1 MTKAISRYAN
11 TRAKLLIMMSV
22 LVLAS
27 LVIAACG
34 GTPASAEPTA
44 TPGPTDT
51 ALPSTGANPQPGES
65 VQGLGPPVPV
75 GQDTF
80 PLPGVGSGGK
90 GPAIGEAP
98 GTAKLSGS
106 NLAPNVQY
114 TANQQAGIWVTGRG
128 EVTTTPDL
136 AVLNAGVEAKAR
148 TVAEARIQAAQAMD
162 QIVQVLNERGIQ
174 DRDIQT
180 RVFQIS
186 PEYIYNDA
194 ISKQELVGYRVNNQ
208 ISVKIRDIS
217 GVGVIVDEVAAA
229 GGDLV
234 RIQGISFT
242 VEDTEALE
250 NQARE
255 RAVRALL
262 AKAGQY
268 AQLTGVQLGK
278 LVYLNESGGFTPRV
292 ENLDAR
298 IFALSAPA
306 AEASTPISGGELKV
320 IVTVQAVFSIL

>member
-1 MTKAISRYAN
+1 MTRTFRRLEK

-34 GTPASAEPTA
+34 GTPTSAEPSDA
-44 TPGPTDT
+44 T
-51 ALPSTGANPQPGES
+51 LPSNGATVQPGES
-65 VQGLGPPVPV
+65 DQGLEPSVP
-75 GQDTF
+75 GGADALLF
-80 PLPGVGSGGK
+80 PEVGSGGK
-90 GPAIGEAP
+90 GPTIGESP
-98 GTAKLSGS
+98 GTAQLSS
-106 NLAPNVQY
+106 STVAPAVQY

-136 AVLNAGVEAKAR
+136 AVLNAGVESKAR

-162 QIVQVLNERGIQ
+162 QIVQMLKERGIQ

-186 PEYIYNDA
+186 PEYTYNDA
-194 ISKQELVGYRVNNQ
+194 IRKQELVGYRVNNQ
-208 ISVKIRDIS
+208 ISVKIRDIG

-234 RIQGISFT
+234 RIQGINFT

-250 NQARE
+250 FQARE
-255 RAVRALL
+255 RAVQALL
-262 AKAGQY
+262 AKAGQF
-268 AQLTGVQLGK
+268 AQLTDVELGK
-278 LVYLNESGGFTPRV
+278 LVFLSESGGFTPRV

-298 IFALSAPA
+298 FFAESAPA
-306 AEASTPISGGELKV
+306 ALATTPISGGELKV
-320 IVTVQAVFSIL
+320 TVTVQAVFSIL